1 MLRTLSGIAVA
12 FIVIFIF
19 GWVLHGIILADQYA
33 ALSHLYRTEDATR
46 AMFGWLLGG
55 QLLIATALVLMLNM
69 YGPMLST
76 ALGACFGF
84 FVGLLSAG
92 SQLVSF
98 AVMPFPAE
106 LVAWW
111 VGGTL
116 LEMTILGALL
126 ADILKDE

>member
-1 MLRTLSGIAVA
+1 MLRTLTGIAVA

-19 GWVLHGIILADQYA
+19 GWILHGIILADQYA
-33 ALSHLYRTEDATR
+33 ALSNLYRSEDETR
-46 AMFGWLLGG
+46 AMFSWLAGG

-76 ALGACFGF
+76 PLGACFGF

-126 ADILKDE
+126 ADILKGE